1 VEKVNS
7 NLKTTYLMKLVSVE
21 YFVSDSMD
29 YLNLMTQKEVA
40 EGVWLGIMRGVA
52 KVQLT
57 RRMISDIN

>member
-1 VEKVNS
+1 
-7 NLKTTYLMKLVSVE
+7 MKLVSVE

-57 RRMISDIN
+57 IKENE